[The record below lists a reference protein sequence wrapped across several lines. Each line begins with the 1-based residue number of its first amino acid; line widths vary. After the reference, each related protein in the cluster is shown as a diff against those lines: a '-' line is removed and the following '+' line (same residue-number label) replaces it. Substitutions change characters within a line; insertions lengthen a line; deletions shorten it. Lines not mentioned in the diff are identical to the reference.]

1 MKRVD
6 CSAIV
11 FGLAVVLVYLSTASM
26 ACAIGLVA
34 AWGCNS
40 SGQCTVPSGL
50 TKMKA
55 VAGGW
60 GHSLAL
66 RSDGTVV
73 AWGFNYY
80 GQATVPQGLS
90 SVRAI
95 AAGYYHSLAL
105 KADGTVV
112 AWGNNDYGQTNVPSG
127 LSGVVA
133 IVAGAYHSLALRSD
147 GRVVAWGDNCYGQ
160 TNLPPGLSN
169 VVAIAAGGYHNLALK
184 ADGTV
189 VAWGDNEY
197 GQTDVPSDL
206 SGVVAIAAG
215 AYHSLALRSDGT
227 VVAWGDNCYGQTNV
241 PPGLSN
247 VVAIA
252 AGGYHNL
259 ALKADGTVVAWG
271 DNESG
276 QTNVPAC
283 LSNAIAIAAGSY
295 HSLAIVP
302 EGPVQIIQ
310 EPQSQEVQ
318 LDSIVTFSVTAVG
331 YGPISYQWYFNG
343 QVLTNSSRLSGA
355 NGPILTIVNAQYADI
370 GAYSVLVSN
379 DFGSVISRVATLT
392 VIGPPIITQHPTGR
406 TVRAGS
412 DVTFE
417 VGAQGTPPM
426 SFQLLLNGTN
436 VVSTTKIALP
446 DATAVFVLTNVQP
459 VDSGVY
465 SVLVSNA
472 YGSALSAEATL
483 IVTDSPPYIVV
494 QPVGQQSNITVQAY
508 STVTMRVIARG
519 SEPIWYQWR
528 FNGVD
533 IPGATNATLVLTNVT
548 VDKTGYYS
556 VLVSNPFGQTNSAKA
571 YLSVVQVYVLP
582 YMPSDLPAALSN
594 VIAIAAG
601 EYHVLALKADGTV
614 ATWPMSY
621 YSLPLL
627 TNVPARVTNVVAI
640 AAGGNVSMALR
651 ADGSVIAWGVGP
663 TNAPIGVSNVI
674 AIATSGSH
682 CLAVRSN
689 GTVIG
694 WGDNSYGKATP
705 PAGLSNVISVA
716 VGYNHSVA
724 LKADGTVV
732 AWGSNYTNVPP
743 GLSNVIAISAG
754 GSLTMALTADGK
766 VVGWGYNPAYIP
778 KDLSNVVAIS
788 AGTYGNLWLKA
799 DGTVAG
805 KVSSSSL
812 QPPQLSNV
820 VAIACAPD
828 GRYGVVAVGSGAPA
842 ITIHP
847 ASQFVSKGDT
857 VQLHVRAAGVQPMF
871 YQWQLDGANI
881 PGATNADLVITNFKG
896 KDAGAYRAI
905 VSNALG
911 TVTSRVAVL
920 TILVDTNLAIAL
932 NATNLV
938 WDTWSATN
946 APWVGQQNR
955 SNGLWFA
962 QGRETHDEAAAA
974 QSGSVGHNQQSVLQ
988 TTVVGPGTLTF
999 WWKVSSELGY
1009 DFLRFYI
1016 DTFYTPKA
1024 SISGETEWQ
1033 QMTFAIGPDTHTLRW
1048 AYAKDGSVSSGRD
1061 AGWVDEVVFIPAP
1074 PVIEQQPTNVIAWA
1088 GDTVT
1093 FAVTASGSPPFTY
1106 QWLKDGTNLL
1116 AANESLLTL
1125 TNVTRRDSGTYS
1137 VVVCN
1142 SGGCV
1147 SSSNAT
1153 LTVLVQQRLS
1163 APAMASDG
1171 SFVFVSGDAD
1181 GGLLSPE
1188 DISRFEVQAST
1199 NLVDWVSLPGTISVT
1214 NGVLQVTDFEAT
1226 NYPAR
1231 FYRIVER

>member
-34 AWGCNS
+34 AWGYNS

-73 AWGFNYY
+73 AWGDNYY

-133 IVAGAYHSLALRSD
+133 I
-147 GRVVAWGDNCYGQ
+147 
-160 TNLPPGLSN
+160 
-169 VVAIAAGGYHNLALK
+169 
-184 ADGTV
+184 
-189 VAWGDNEY
+189 
-197 GQTDVPSDL
+197 
-206 SGVVAIAAG
+206 AAG

-227 VVAWGDNCYGQTNV
+227 VVAWGDNCYGQTNL

-247 VVAIA
+247 VVAIT

-271 DNESG
+271 DNEYG

-318 LDSIVTFSVTAVG
+318 LDSTVTFSVTAVG

-716 VGYNHSVA
+716 AGYNHSVA

-732 AWGSNYTNVPP
+732 LWGSYTNVPP

-847 ASQFVSKGDT
+847 ASKFVSKGDT

-946 APWVGQQNR
+946 APWLAQQNR

-974 QSGSVGHNQQSVLQ
+974 QSGPVGHNQQSVLQ

-1061 AGWVDEVVFIPAP
+1061 VGWVDEVVFIPAP

-1214 NGVLQVTDFEAT
+1214 NGVLRVTDFEAT

>member
-34 AWGCNS
+34 AWGYNS

-73 AWGFNYY
+73 AWGDNYY

-95 AAGYYHSLAL
+95 AAGSYHNLAL

-127 LSGVVA
+127 
-133 IVAGAYHSLALRSD
+133 
-147 GRVVAWGDNCYGQ
+147 
-160 TNLPPGLSN
+160 
-169 VVAIAAGGYHNLALK
+169 
-184 ADGTV
+184 
-189 VAWGDNEY
+189 
-197 GQTDVPSDL
+197 L

-227 VVAWGDNCYGQTNV
+227 VVAWGDNCYGQTNL

-247 VVAIA
+247 VVAIT

-271 DNESG
+271 DNEYG

-318 LDSIVTFSVTAVG
+318 LDSTVTFSVTAVG

-379 DFGSVISRVATLT
+379 DFGSVISRVATLM

-716 VGYNHSVA
+716 AGYNHSVA

-732 AWGSNYTNVPP
+732 LWGSYTNVPP

-788 AGTYGNLWLKA
+788 AGTYGNLSLKA

-946 APWVGQQNR
+946 APWLGQQNR

-974 QSGSVGHNQQSVLQ
+974 QSGPVGHNQQSVLQ

-1171 SFVFVSGDAD
+1171 SFVFASGDAD

-1214 NGVLQVTDFEAT
+1214 NGVLRVTDFEAT